1 MGLIPF
7 ALNAN
12 SICSLQTDN
21 GKQVTC
27 YVHHPWVNAPVYNK
41 KDTVLLEKPHG
52 HVISSSGINSICTK
66 CNFPPFQTFSRYST
80 ISQGSQAISF
90 HSFEVNS
97 ICTEGHFS
105 LLCME
110 DCVLLKKLEQL
121 HTRNYLALEYEIKSL
136 ILSYTTKSCIQN
148 LFKFL

>member
-1 MGLIPF
+1 MLCAPPMGKCTCLQQKRHCFIGKAPRTCDQLSLGLIPF
-7 ALNAN
+7 AQN
-12 SICSLQTDN
+12 
-21 GKQVTC
+21 
-27 YVHHPWVNAPVYNK
+27 
-41 KDTVLLEKPHG
+41 
-52 HVISSSGINSICTK
+52 VISLFFK
-66 CNFPPFQTFSRYST
+66 LFLRYST

-121 HTRNYLALEYEIKSL
+121 HTRNYLSLEYEIKSL
-136 ILSYTTKSCIQN
+136 ILFYTIKSCIQN
-148 LFKFL
+148 LFKFLEIQKVAII

>member
-1 MGLIPF
+1 MLCAPPMGKCTNFQQKNTLFYWKSPTDMWLALLGLIPF
-7 ALNAN
+7 AQN
-12 SICSLQTDN
+12 
-21 GKQVTC
+21 
-27 YVHHPWVNAPVYNK
+27 
-41 KDTVLLEKPHG
+41 
-52 HVISSSGINSICTK
+52 VISLFFK
-66 CNFPPFQTFSRYST
+66 LFLRYST

-121 HTRNYLALEYEIKSL
+121 HTRNYLSLEYEIKSL

-148 LFKFL
+148 LFKFLWAHLLAP